1 MNVKSADAVASVHAE
16 KPLISADRRR
26 LLLST
31 IERSARSFL
40 SSASTMARP
49 RVPDAALK

>member
-1 MNVKSADAVASVHAE
+1 MNVESSNAVASVHAA
-16 KPLISADRRR
+16 KPLISTDRTR
-26 LLLST
+26 LFLST